1 MKALPILKKVAV
13 SILTALFVSFLTYG
27 LLYISPGDPAELLLT
42 EKMGSMGVQKEV
54 VQRYAEQLGLNK
66 GFLTM
71 YKEWFVAMLHGDLG
85 TSYKTGNP
93 VLSDFLS
100 RLGCSAQL
108 ALLSTS
114 VAVCLPFLG

>member
-66 GFLTM
+66 VYILFYRNT
-71 YKEWFVAMLHGDLG
+71 G
-85 TSYKTGNP
+85 TVIKVRFEPLNATE
-93 VLSDFLS
+93 
-100 RLGCSAQL
+100 
-108 ALLSTS
+108 ALLFF
-114 VAVCLPFLG
+114 VDVCQS